1 MADVHFLGQVRRRKV
16 DHHALPGT
24 VLAHAE
30 VVVGQSGLQALGQGL
45 AVLEE
50 VEKARTGDFHLG
62 HLLVLG
68 QGLDKFFG
76 QVARLHAGR
85 LGQHHGDVAGEV
97 TVALVLGVLHLNGW
111 AEALGQHAFT
121 GETGQGLLD
130 QVANRVFHL
139 LLFRP
144 PREGWRWLKT
154 VHYRRPAAAASSFK
168 RQAARTN
175 GRYRPDG
182 R

>member
-1 MADVHFLGQVRRRKV
+1 MHFLGQVRCRQV
-16 DHHALPGT
+16 DDHALLRA

-30 VVVGQSGLQALGQGL
+30 VVVGQGGLQALGQGL

-50 VEKARTGDFHLG
+50 VEEAGAGDFHLG
-62 HLLVLG
+62 HLLVPG
-68 QGLDKFFG
+68 QGVDELLG
-76 QVARLHAGR
+76 QVARLHAGW

-97 TVALVLGVLHLNGW
+97 AVALVLGVLHLDGR

-130 QVANRVFHL
+130 QLANRVFHL

-144 PREGWRWLKT
+144 PPGGLALVENCALSGSCGR
-154 VHYRRPAAAASSFK
+154 SFK
-168 RQAARTN
+168 F
-175 GRYRPDG
+175 
-182 R
+182 